1 MSDERASAMRHL
13 MPISDVCFSI
23 AVCHRTHRAA
33 ANVNAPS
40 AAEAG
45 AAGDPNAGTAA
56 GATDDVQMQD
66 Q

>member
-1 MSDERASAMRHL
+1 MSVPEREAWLELTRAVSL
-13 MPISDVCFSI
+13 MFSI
-23 AVCHRTHRAA
+23 PFPTRTAT
-33 ANVNAPS
+33 NVNAPS